1 VFDNVARR
9 EMNTCVNLSSLEAKA
24 ERETMGTRCASV
36 STEVLLDRER
46 REMQVDLD
54 AEAKAQV

>member
-1 VFDNVARR
+1 M
-9 EMNTCVNLSSLEAKA
+9 E
-24 ERETMGTRCASV
+24 TRCASV
-36 STEVLLDRER
+36 STEVLLGRER